1 MSQPFAPITCE
12 MQTSKGSIHLELF
25 PDKAPVTCASFVNLS
40 RRGYYD
46 GLSFHRVIPDFMIQG
61 GCPRGTGT
69 GGPGYQ
75 FEDECHP
82 EARHDRPG
90 VLSMANAGPG
100 TNGSQFFITH
110 VVTPWLDGKHTV
122 FGQVKSHQDQQV
134 VNAINTGDT
143 IERVV
148 IEGGDELLAAH
159 ADQVRRW
166 NQILD
171 TD

>member
-1 MSQPFAPITCE
+1 MTTTFAPITVE
-12 MQTSKGSIHLELF
+12 MKTSKGPINLELF
-25 PDKAPVTCASFVNLS
+25 PDKAPVTCASFVN
-40 RRGYYD
+40 RAKRGYYD

-75 FEDECHP
+75 FQDECHP

-90 VLSMANAGPG
+90 MLSMANAGPG

-122 FGQVKSHQDQQV
+122 FGQVQSDADQAV
-134 VNAINTGDT
+134 VNA
-143 IERVV
+143 VA
-148 IEGGDELLAAH
+148 GGDAIETVTVSGGDDLLEAH

>member
-1 MSQPFAPITCE
+1 MSQPFAPITVE
-12 MQTSKGSIHLELF
+12 MNTSKGPIHLDLF
-25 PDKAPVTCASFVNLS
+25 PDKAPITCASFITLV

-46 GLSFHRVIPDFMIQG
+46 GLGFHRVIPDFMIQG

-122 FGQVKSHQDQQV
+122 FGQVRADADQDV
-134 VNAINTGDT
+134 VNAIVAGDS
-143 IERVV
+143 IDKV
-148 IEGGDELLAAH
+148 IVNGGEDLLEAH

>member
-1 MSQPFAPITCE
+1 MDTPTPITVA
-12 MQTSKGSIHLELF
+12 MRTSKGMINIALF
-25 PDKAPVTCASFVNLS
+25 PDKAPVTVTSFANLA
-40 RRGYYD
+40 RRGFYD
-46 GLSFHRVIPDFMIQG
+46 GLTFHRVIPDFMIQG

-75 FEDECHP
+75 FRDECHP
-82 EARHDRPG
+82 DIRHDRPG
-90 VLSMANAGPG
+90 VLSMANAGPN

-110 VVTPWLDGKHTV
+110 VPTPWLDGKHTV
-122 FGQVKSHQDQQV
+122 FGAVVAPADQQV
-134 VNAINTGDT
+134 VDSIEVGDT
-143 IERVV
+143 IETVTV
-148 IEGGDELLAAH
+148 TGGEELLAQH